1 MGVSKPRT
9 VADECYGSPEYMAIE
24 PLNRMTH
31 VRKDDLIS
39 FGIVL
44 LELNGVVFPW
54 ANATRAAD
62 DIYTTMDI
70 VLRYQEQ
77 NSIEVSG

>member
-9 VADECYGSPEYMAIE
+9 LATDSYGSPEYMAIE

-44 LELNGVVFPW
+44 LELNGIVFPW
-54 ANATRAAD
+54 IKVTSSAD

-77 NSIEVSG
+77 HSIEVGG

>member
-9 VADECYGSPEYMAIE
+9 EAEECYGSPEYMAIE
-24 PLNRMTH
+24 PLYRMTH

-44 LELNGVVFPW
+44 LELNGVVLPW
-54 ANATRAAD
+54 VNATSAED

-70 VLRYQEQ
+70 VLRYQEE
-77 NSIEVSG
+77 NSIEVSE